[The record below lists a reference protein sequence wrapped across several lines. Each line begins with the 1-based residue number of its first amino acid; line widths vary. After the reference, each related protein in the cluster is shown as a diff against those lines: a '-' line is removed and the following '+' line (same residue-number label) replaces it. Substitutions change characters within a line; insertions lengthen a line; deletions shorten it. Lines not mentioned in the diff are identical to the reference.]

1 VVHRSFSAHLVKAAT
16 ALKLDRDVHSTD
28 GFRQLAVH
36 NTDDASMPEQQVTSP
51 HLPQHHG
58 PGEHYSGQQH
68 RTFPSRPQAQNHPPR
83 SRVQS
88 ATRPQGAVSPNA
100 AIDLLRWCTAD
111 MPLNNEQVI
120 VLSDVAGS
128 LKELMVLAL
137 TAKVDEGASEQLIR
151 AVGEDATAGT
161 LFATQDLVPQL

>member
-1 VVHRSFSAHLVKAAT
+1 
-16 ALKLDRDVHSTD
+16 
-28 GFRQLAVH
+28 
-36 NTDDASMPEQQVTSP
+36 
-51 HLPQHHG
+51 
-58 PGEHYSGQQH
+58 
-68 RTFPSRPQAQNHPPR
+68 
-83 SRVQS
+83 
-88 ATRPQGAVSPNA
+88 
-100 AIDLLRWCTAD
+100 